1 MNAIIDAATALYTND
16 LIDEY
21 DFLSVYESTRRKS
34 PEFQYWEYEKVQMQL
49 ENMTN
54 DESQAEFRFDLADLP
69 LLAEVLGIP
78 NKIVCPNR
86 TVATGM
92 EALCIALKRFAY
104 PCRYNDM
111 IPRFGRSVSELCL
124 ITSEVTD
131 HIYNNHGYLLTSLNQ
146 PWLQAHRLEEYANA
160 IHNRG
165 AALEN
170 CWGFVDGTVRP
181 ICRPGQHQ
189 RSVYNG
195 HKRVHAIKFQSVVA
209 PNGLVANLY
218 GPTGKIITP
227 VDKVTAC

>member
-21 DFLSVYESTRRKS
+21 DFLWVYESTRIKG

-104 PCRYNDM
+104 PYRYNDV
-111 IPRFGRSVSELCL
+111 IPQFDRSVSELCL

-131 HIYNNHGYLLTSLNQ
+131 HIYNNLAATPSTRRVCQRYSQLWCCSGKLLGFHKWHSKTNLPSRTTS
-146 PWLQAHRLEEYANA
+146 
-160 IHNRG
+160 
-165 AALEN
+165 
-170 CWGFVDGTVRP
+170 
-181 ICRPGQHQ
+181 
-189 RSVYNG
+189 
-195 HKRVHAIKFQSVVA
+195 
-209 PNGLVANLY
+209 
-218 GPTGKIITP
+218 KISI
-227 VDKVTAC
+227 